1 MTFRL
6 SLTTLLIA
14 LCCAAPAL
22 GQITCIDD
30 TDETLLSEVLFMAP
44 DGQVVGLSDHA
55 GQVEYNFPSGIE
67 LTTTHIG
74 YADITRTLHDGDTL
88 RMRPVGYTLPG
99 VTAESIDPTA
109 DYTGMTALV
118 RICQYIDSI
127 PAYYTESLI
136 DYYIPREGDKLQF
149 TIRSARAY
157 SDEDYIRETK
167 TEAGSVSMMS
177 NGVSNF
183 LSNSPFP
190 LSSDYQVVGT
200 PDETPASIT
209 CDGKSVG
216 QIRKTVSG
224 DYELTLDWLRDQ
236 DRKTRSLLGRK
247 STITLKRLQVTLP
260 NLSPIEGLRPGHFL
274 RQRSIIGLTTQYR
287 KKSPVHILNVTDIYP
302 LSLRSLSKEEVNA
315 LKPTTDFGNIHHSI
329 EPTGTDWESLPSD
342 IPALPTVISQMIDRT
357 LSLMK

>member
-1 MTFRL
+1 MTSRL
-6 SLTTLLIA
+6 PLLTLLIA
-14 LCCAAPAL
+14 LCCAVPAL

-30 TDETLLSEVLFMAP
+30 TDETPLSEVLFMTA
-44 DGQVVGLSDHA
+44 DGQVVGLSDRA
-55 GQVEYNFPSGIE
+55 GQVGYDFPAGIE
-67 LTTTHIG
+67 LTATHIG
-74 YADITRTLHDGDTL
+74 YADITRNLHDGDTL
-88 RMRPVGYTLPG
+88 RMRPIGYTLPG
-99 VTAESIDPTA
+99 VTAESLDPTA

-127 PAYYTESLI
+127 PAYYTEALI

-157 SDEDYIRETK
+157 SDEDYIQATK

-190 LSSDYQVVGT
+190 LSSDYQLEGN

-216 QIRKTVSG
+216 QIRKTASG
-224 DYELTLDWLRDQ
+224 DYELTLDWLRDKE
-236 DRKTRSLLGRK
+236 RKTRSILGRK
-247 STITLKRLQVTLP
+247 NTATLKRLQVTLP
-260 NLSPIEGLRPGHFL
+260 FLSPIEELRPGHFL
-274 RQRSIIGLTTQYR
+274 RQRCIIGLTTQYR

-302 LSLRSLSKEEVNA
+302 LSLRSLSAEEVKA

-329 EPTGTDWESLPSD
+329 EPTGTDWESLPTS
-342 IPALPTVISQMIDRT
+342 IPALPEVISRKVDRS
-357 LSLMK
+357 LRLMK